1 MDPTDRRISKLS
13 DFSRIC
19 LSTLETAGLSLA
31 LLKPLLVDRELRSK
45 HIQADAFIA
54 HQHLANIL
62 FGSFLTEVFS
72 ISEKV
77 GRQQASLL
85 TIRSAIE
92 TEPAIV
98 QRLEARWA
106 DSRITQWDQW
116 DDPDGLLD
124 ETSLARLRERDAA
137 RGRADFNQLRHSM
150 IEDHKE
156 LIQSVL
162 YIDCKKARDKILAHK
177 DTWKSAQLNTYQPEA
192 FDRLGLN
199 YPHAWSLYGRLVKSC
214 TSCHLLLTRTNY
226 TLAFLEEQSQGIARR
241 FWHRE

>member
-1 MDPTDRRISKLS
+1 MDATDTRISKLS
-13 DFSRIC
+13 DFSKIC

-31 LLKPLLVDRELRSK
+31 LLKPLLEDRELSAK

-77 GRQQASLL
+77 GRQQASLS

-92 TEPAIV
+92 TEADIV
-98 QRLEARWA
+98 QRLEARWG
-106 DSRITQWDQW
+106 DSRITQW

-124 ETSLARLRERDAA
+124 ETSLARLRQRDAT
-137 RGRADFNQLRHSM
+137 RGRADFSQLRQSM
-150 IEDHKE
+150 IEDHTE

-162 YIDCKKARDKILAHK
+162 YIDCKKARDKVLAHK
-177 DTWKSAQLNTYQPEA
+177 DTWRCDQLNAYQPEW
-192 FDRLGLN
+192 FDRFGLN
-199 YPHAWSLYGRLVKSC
+199 YSHAWSLYGRLVKSC
-214 TSCHLLLTRTNY
+214 KSCHLLLTRTNY
-226 TLAFLEEQSQGIARR
+226 SLAFLDDQSQGIARR
-241 FWHRE
+241 FWHHE